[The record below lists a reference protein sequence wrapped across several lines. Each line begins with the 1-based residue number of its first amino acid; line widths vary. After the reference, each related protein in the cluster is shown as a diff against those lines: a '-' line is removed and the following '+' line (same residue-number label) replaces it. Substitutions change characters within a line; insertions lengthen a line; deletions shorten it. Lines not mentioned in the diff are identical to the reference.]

1 VLILHSSRT
10 HSGTIFP
17 FILKEAD
24 RLSDA
29 FNPGIHLQLTLT
41 TRLLLPRRQSFVG
54 RTPEASQTRGSW
66 RTTSTRRR
74 PPSAQPPCCFPHGDR
89 QGRTCNPHFG
99 LKTSG
104 DIFSRLKKEPKPK
117 IQAALR
123 EVRRGGS
130 NATTPQE
137 HVRPTHPDRAS
148 PRDIQKA
155 KPLLKVPQTFSS
167 FADIVRRLR
176 QRVSSFKAEL
186 QHRVFEQPPRQPPK
200 AQATQ
205 AGATSR
211 QTTTSG
217 SPFPARL
224 PASGTFYVDFPRTPD
239 LSPGRPG
246 ARSIALKLNG
256 QEERAFARGDVQ
268 AARPA
273 GRPDHRRA
281 R

>member
-1 VLILHSSRT
+1 MLILHSSRT
-10 HSGTIFP
+10 HPGTIFP

-29 FNPGIHLQLTLT
+29 FNPGIHLQSTLT

-66 RTTSTRRR
+66 RTTPTRRR

-99 LKTSG
+99 KKDPVTSSSATQEG
-104 DIFSRLKKEPKPK
+104 EEPGLL
-117 IQAALR
+117 AALR

-155 KPLLKVPQTFSS
+155 KPLPKGSPDISS
-167 FADIVRRLR
+167 FC
-176 QRVSSFKAEL
+176 L
-186 QHRVFEQPPRQPPK
+186 QKR
-200 AQATQ
+200 
-205 AGATSR
+205 
-211 QTTTSG
+211 
-217 SPFPARL
+217 
-224 PASGTFYVDFPRTPD
+224 RTPF
-239 LSPGRPG
+239 
-246 ARSIALKLNG
+246 
-256 QEERAFARGDVQ
+256 E
-268 AARPA
+268 AASLEL
-273 GRPDHRRA
+273 
-281 R
+281 